1 MRVNVESSAL
11 AETRFYKLTEHYFEG
26 SRAEAIGSLVLF
38 WFDSQEREFVSGAKA
53 EVVSF
58 MPFSDEENER
68 FFESLLKYGYI
79 KETGL
84 DIYEISGNDKH
95 VEKRK
100 ALSQVRRQSAVK
112 ANQVRWGNRKTSQ
125 TYPKPIAKD
134 PVNSVQCSA
143 VQYNSIHKEKSIK
156 SEFDFEAIYNLYP
169 KKEGKTKGI
178 EFCQKNIKTK
188 EDYDLLLK
196 AVTRYSKNCRTE
208 RTEKK
213 FIKLFSSF
221 MSVWK
226 DYAYDDPVPIKYT
239 PVVSVM
245 PQPEEPH
252 PGGKPLSDELKRLK
266 DIALRRIPAKPH
278 DEPPGAA

>member
-1 MRVNVESSAL
+1 MAKRFTDTEKWDKAWFRKLSPKMKCVWFFLCDKCDHAGIWEIDLETMSHFVGQKTSLLEITNTFGVRVTVRENDKLFVESFVTFQYGNLNPENRAHKSVISKLEKL
-11 AETRFYKLTEHYFEG
+11 APYKDLISPLG
-26 SRAEAIGSLVLF
+26 
-38 WFDSQEREFVSGAKA
+38 GAKDKDMDK
-53 EVVSF
+53 VKVKVK
-58 MPFSDEENER
+58 EE
-68 FFESLLKYGYI
+68 ESQL
-79 KETGL
+79 
-84 DIYEISGNDKH
+84 
-95 VEKRK
+95 
-100 ALSQVRRQSAVK
+100 
-112 ANQVRWGNRKTSQ
+112 
-125 TYPKPIAKD
+125 
-134 PVNSVQCSA
+134 
-143 VQYNSIHKEKSIK
+143 
-156 SEFDFEAIYNLYP
+156 FDFEFVYNLYP

-208 RTEKK
+208 RTERK

-226 DYAYDDPVPIKYT
+226 DYAYDDPVPIKYN
-239 PVVSVM
+239 PIVSVM
-245 PQPEEPH
+245 PLPEEPH